1 MVEPQELQFILDA
14 FKNKVLK
21 LSCHPYGC
29 RVVQRLL
36 EHCLNCQTES
46 LLQELLVHTEQLLQ
60 DQYGN
65 YVVQHVLD
73 HGEALHKSRIVTAVS
88 GRVVMLS
95 QHKFASNVVEKCV
108 SNATCAERSC
118 LIKEI
123 CEDDSDSVCSSLAV
137 MIKDQYANYVVQKM
151 IDTAGDEDL
160 SVLMSKIRSHIS
172 TLHKFAY
179 GKHILAKLEAYYGKH
194 KLK

>member
-1 MVEPQELQFILDA
+1 M
-14 FKNKVLK
+14 
-21 LSCHPYGC
+21 
-29 RVVQRLL
+29 RLII
-36 EHCLNCQTES
+36 S
-46 LLQELLVHTEQLLQ
+46 V
-60 DQYGN
+60 
-65 YVVQHVLD
+65 
-73 HGEALHKSRIVTAVS
+73 SAVN

-108 SNATCAERSC
+108 SNATSVERSC

-123 CEDDSDSVCSSLAV
+123 CHEDSDSVCSALAV

-151 IDTAGDEDL
+151 IDTAEDEDL

-179 GKHILAKLEAYYGKH
+179 GKHILAKLESFYGKH

>member
-1 MVEPQELQFILDA
+1 MLERTLLI
-14 FKNKVLK
+14 
-21 LSCHPYGC
+21 
-29 RVVQRLL
+29 RLMI
-36 EHCLNCQTES
+36 S
-46 LLQELLVHTEQLLQ
+46 V
-60 DQYGN
+60 
-65 YVVQHVLD
+65 
-73 HGEALHKSRIVTAVS
+73 SAVS

-108 SNATCAERSC
+108 SNATSVERSC

-123 CEDDSDSVCSSLAV
+123 CHDDSDNFCSALAV

-151 IDTAGDEDL
+151 IDTAEDEDL

-179 GKHILAKLEAYYGKH
+179 GKHILAKLESYYGKH
-194 KLK
+194 KQK